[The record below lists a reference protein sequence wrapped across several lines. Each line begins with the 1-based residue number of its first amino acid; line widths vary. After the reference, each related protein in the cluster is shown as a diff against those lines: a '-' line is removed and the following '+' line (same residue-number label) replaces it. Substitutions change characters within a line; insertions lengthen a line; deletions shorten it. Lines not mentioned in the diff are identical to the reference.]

1 MKLLL
6 LSLLSLF
13 AAVPAFA
20 QTGTVLVNV
29 NGITCTILD
38 GKTGFEATVY
48 SLGGTVKEKKLDT
61 ANTAKPPAL
70 DDLSVGKSFD
80 DCSSPLIKLFLGS
93 TIVPTVTLIQYG
105 TGDNTRTPVL
115 TITLTNAVM
124 TSYEVTGAPEIRP
137 TEVLTFTYKSV
148 CISSASQKLDGTY
161 KPPVTVC
168 YDTVKKQVS

>member
-1 MKLLL
+1 MKLLF
-6 LSLLSLF
+6 SALLSLF
-13 AAVPAFA
+13 AAVPAYT

-29 NGITCTILD
+29 NGISCTNLD
-38 GKTGFEATVY
+38 GKTGFEATGY
-48 SLGGTVKEKKLDT
+48 SLGGTVKEKKSDT
-61 ANTAKPPAL
+61 ADTAKPPAL

-80 DCSSPLIKLFLGS
+80 ECSSPLIKLFLGS

-105 TGDNTRTPVL
+105 TGDNAKKPIL

-124 TSYEVTGAPEIRP
+124 TSYEVTGAPAIRP

-148 CISSASQKLDGTY
+148 CISSVSQNQDGSF